1 MLSQNISDTSIQGG
15 WARRKNDIFAMVIC
29 SSSPRF
35 LFDINMF
42 TTTYSA
48 QAGISPQYDNAIYEE
63 PYTEREVDVV
73 FWCIIVM
80 LELSL

>member
-1 MLSQNISDTSIQGG
+1 
-15 WARRKNDIFAMVIC
+15 
-29 SSSPRF
+29 
-35 LFDINMF
+35 MF

>member
-1 MLSQNISDTSIQGG
+1 
-15 WARRKNDIFAMVIC
+15 
-29 SSSPRF
+29 
-35 LFDINMF
+35 MF

-48 QAGISPQYDNAIYEE
+48 QAWISPQYDNAIYEE